1 MAVLTAWC
9 ILPGI
14 CAPSHDSSLTSFRS
28 LHKCCP
34 PSGQGSLPWPWK
46 PRVEDIV
53 ADKPLLTMSSFQP
66 SCAAA
71 ADSGPAQSL
80 ILPRQS
86 ARWSSAPWAGFDGGS
101 VCSVVFIAV
110 FPFIHIWE
118 QPPSPRRCP
127 SPPAAASL
135 SMWSGHS
142 DVNEGEGG
150 PARRSCTKISALA

>member
-1 MAVLTAWC
+1 MRFLNEQDKPGEDKLTWVRPTSLFTWILFLVSCLYTC
-9 ILPGI
+9 I
-14 CAPSHDSSLTSFRS
+14 
-28 LHKCCP
+28 
-34 PSGQGSLPWPWK
+34 WK